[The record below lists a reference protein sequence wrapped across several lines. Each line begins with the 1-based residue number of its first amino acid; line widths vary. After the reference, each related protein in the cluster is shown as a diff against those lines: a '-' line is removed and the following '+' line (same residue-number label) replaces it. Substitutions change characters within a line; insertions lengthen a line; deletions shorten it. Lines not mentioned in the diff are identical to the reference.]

1 MQIYIDI
8 NILFYYV
15 YVNLFWVW
23 TEYENKYF
31 LHMILTF
38 SIHYPYSYDFAVI
51 QRLNFTVDNS
61 NHSSEVLSLSTMFF

>member
-15 YVNLFWVW
+15 YVNRFWVW
-23 TEYENKYF
+23 TEYENKYS

-51 QRLNFTVDNS
+51 RRLNFTVDNS